1 MNDREPSVSPRVSP
15 AGPPP
20 SVAPSPVTR
29 RGGVRPTRRQ
39 VLATAAAVVATV
51 PLAGCSSATTRTEDA
66 FDALLALADA
76 ARSDAALIVAAV
88 TGDPSLAGRL
98 EPLRAAR
105 MEHAA
110 ALDQAGGRTPGQIA
124 APATPPSGDLAAV
137 RDAVAGS
144 ARSAGE
150 VVPRASALQVGLVA
164 EVAACCATYA
174 AVLTGAPA

>member
-1 MNDREPSVSPRVSP
+1 MSPT
-15 AGPPP
+15 GPPSSLVP
-20 SVAPSPVTR
+20 SSVTGPR
-29 RGGVRPTRRQ
+29 RVRPTRRL
-39 VLATAAAVVATV
+39 VLVAAAAVAATV
-51 PLAGCSSATTRTEDA
+51 PLAGCSRATTRTQDA
-66 FDALLALADA
+66 SDALLALADA

-124 APATPPSGDLAAV
+124 SPATPPSGDLAAV

-174 AVLTGAPA
+174 AILTGAPA